1 MHSWGRYVAQDRLGA
16 LARGEALPEHTE
28 GSALFADI
36 DGFTPLTERLVR
48 ELGARLGA
56 EELARRVDAVYEVLI
71 AACEAEGGS
80 VVGFAGDAL
89 TCWFAGTADSAC
101 RALRC
106 AQAMQRSGGA
116 RESISVKVA
125 IGSGTARRFV
135 AGDPRI
141 QLLDALAGAAVAR
154 MAMAEQLAGP
164 GEIVVDARTAAARP
178 SLALRERRVTPDGEV
193 FLAVGP
199 SIDAPSV
206 AQPGTAI
213 EDRAAAPLAGTLAQR
228 GDLLAER
235 LRPWLLPQVYEA
247 EHEGH
252 GVFLTELRPTVALFL
267 RFDGIDYAAD
277 PAAAQ
282 QLDTV
287 VRCAQAVTQR
297 HDGTLLQLTLG
308 DKGSYAYLAFGAPVA
323 HEDDAMRAVRAAW
336 QLREAL
342 RPFTFLTAVQI
353 GIASGVSRTG
363 AYGSRSR
370 ATYGA
375 LGDGANLAAR
385 LMSAARHGQI
395 LLAQS
400 VQREAAR
407 EFSLAATM
415 MLALKG
421 HRDPVATQALGA
433 PLPRQAMLLREQRS
447 GPLFGRRAELAR
459 LESALDSVLQGRAQV
474 IDIVGEAGVGK
485 SRLITELTAHAHTRG
500 FAIYGAAC
508 SASGTTT
515 PYFVWKPI
523 CRALLDL
530 DTRTEGGSA
539 DASAAPPSSLE
550 AGLRALAPHR
560 VPAMPVL
567 VPLLD
572 EPIADND
579 LTRRLTPEDRR
590 NLLAATIEDMLKAAA
605 RHRPL
610 LVVLED
616 RHWAD
621 TLSSELLKTLTDVQ
635 MDVPL
640 CIVSSCRNSD
650 AAASPHSPR
659 SDGVL
664 RVALGPLAADD
675 ARELVRNRLGW
686 AAERHADATALA
698 DALNAR
704 AEGNPFYLEELLS
717 FEREHGLA
725 ESDPAAL
732 TQELPGSLH
741 ALILS
746 RIDRLTEAQR
756 VMLKTASVIGRV
768 FRVDWLHGCY
778 PSLGAIAQVQSDL
791 DTLCSM
797 DITPLA
803 TREPQLAYSF
813 RHVVIRDVAY
823 ESLPRSTR
831 AQLHEQLAVF
841 VEATRGS
848 LDLDLLAY
856 HYGQSNRVDKQR
868 EYFRRAGVAA
878 MAAYANEAAIA
889 YFDRLAPLLDDPR
902 ERFDLQMRRAGVF
915 AHVGRSEE
923 AAAVA
928 RNALSLAEAGLDER
942 CVAEAAHQ
950 LGEVLVPSGQF
961 DEAHALL
968 RRAAA
973 TWNAIGET
981 SRQSDA
987 LAHDAAV
994 YRMQA
999 QPPEAAAAAQAAIA
1013 TARAC
1018 GAGLAQ
1024 ARALAVLGWAAFALG
1039 DAAQARNA
1047 YDEALSLARSHG
1059 DPRQIALALQDL
1071 AVLESRQGRVDQ
1083 AQPLYEECLERA
1095 TQIGL
1100 KHTIDAVNLNYGTL
1114 LSMRGPY
1121 PEARA
1126 RLERAVKAFGSGG
1139 SKPHLAGALHNLG
1152 TTEIALGDFEA
1163 AQRHLEEGRAVF
1175 RALGIRRGEATA
1187 AAALGDLR
1195 VAQGRYAEA
1204 KRMLFEAL
1212 QMRMQSEG
1220 KMDCI
1225 RSFVSNAALLVGI
1238 GRADD
1243 ALRLLAA
1250 AERIAA
1256 EVDLHLGAT
1265 PERVKQLALDQAG
1278 ASLDRDALQRVWSEG
1293 ASLPFDDAVALAL
1306 RATADAG

>member
-1 MHSWGRYVAQDRLGA
+1 MHSWGRYLAQDRLGA
-16 LARGEALPEHTE
+16 LARGEALSEHAE

-56 EELARRVDAVYEVLI
+56 EELARRIDAVYEVLI

-89 TCWFAGTADSAC
+89 TCWFAGTADGAC

-106 AQAMQRSGGA
+106 AQAMQRGGAA
-116 RESISVKVA
+116 RESISVKVG
-125 IGSGTARRFV
+125 IGSGAARRFV

-164 GEIVVDARTAAARP
+164 GEIVVDARTEAAGP
-178 SLALRERRVTPDGEV
+178 SLAVGERRVAPNGEV

-199 SIDAPSV
+199 SIDTPSI
-206 AQPGTAI
+206 AQPGTA
-213 EDRAAAPLAGTLAQR
+213 AAPLPGTLAQR
-228 GDLLAER
+228 GELLAER

-247 EHEGH
+247 EREGH

-282 QLDTV
+282 QLDAV

-323 HEDDAMRAVRAAW
+323 HEDDAARAVRAAW

-342 RPFTFLTAVQI
+342 QPFAFLTSVQI
-353 GIASGVSRTG
+353 GIAPGVSRTG

-421 HRDPVATQALGA
+421 HRDPVAAQALGA
-433 PLPRQAMLLREQRS
+433 PLPRQAMQLREERA

-459 LESALDSVLQGRAQV
+459 LESALDSVLQGRPQV

-485 SRLITELTAHAHTRG
+485 SRLIMELTAHAHARG

-523 CRALLDL
+523 CRALLEL
-530 DTRTEGGSA
+530 DARTEARSG
-539 DASAAPPSSLE
+539 DASTAPRSSFE
-550 AGLRALAPHR
+550 AGLRDLAPHR

-567 VPLLD
+567 GPLLD
-572 EPIADND
+572 EPVADND
-579 LTRRLTPEDRR
+579 FTRRLTPEDRR
-590 NLLAATIEDMLKAAA
+590 NLLTATIEDMLKAAA
-605 RHRPL
+605 RRRPL

-616 RHWAD
+616 RHWMD
-621 TLSSELLKTLTDVQ
+621 GLSSDLLKTLTDAQ

-640 CIVSSCRNSD
+640 CVVSSCRNGD
-650 AAASPHSPR
+650 ASGSPHGPR

-664 RVALGPLAADD
+664 QVALGALAPDD

-686 AAERHADATALA
+686 PAERDADATALA

-704 AEGNPFYLEELLS
+704 AEGNPFYLQELLN
-717 FEREHGLA
+717 FERERGRT

-732 TQELPGSLH
+732 ARELPSSLH

-746 RIDRLTEAQR
+746 SIDRLTETQR
-756 VMLKTASVIGRV
+756 VTLKAASVIGRA
-768 FRVDWLHGCY
+768 FRVDWLHACC

-791 DTLCSM
+791 EALC
-797 DITPLA
+797 TVALTRQE
-803 TREPQLAYSF
+803 TREPPPAYLF

-823 ESLPRSTR
+823 DSLPRSTR
-831 AQLHEQLAVF
+831 AQLHEQLAAF
-841 VEATRGS
+841 VETSRS
-848 LDLDLLAY
+848 NPDLDLLAY
-856 HYGQSNRVDKQR
+856 HYGLSDRLDKQR
-868 EYFRRAGVAA
+868 EYFRRAGDAA
-878 MAAYANEAAIA
+878 VAAYANEAAIA
-889 YFDRLAPLLDDPR
+889 YFDRLAPLLNDPH
-902 ERFDLQMRRAGVF
+902 ELFDVHMRCAGVF
-915 AHVGRSEE
+915 AHVGRSDK
-923 AAAVA
+923 AAEVA
-928 RNALSLAEAGLDER
+928 RHALSLAEAGLGER
-942 CVAEAAHQ
+942 CVAEASLQ
-950 LGEVLVPSGQF
+950 LGEVLWASGQF
-961 DEAHALL
+961 DEAHELL
-968 RRAAA
+968 QRAAA
-973 TWNAIGET
+973 IWHSLGDTG
-981 SRQSDA
+981 RLSDA
-987 LAHDAAV
+987 LARDAAV
-994 YRMQA
+994 HRMHG
-999 QPPEAAAAAQAAIA
+999 QPRAAVAAAQSAIA
-1013 TARAC
+1013 TARAS
-1018 GAGLAQ
+1018 GAGLAH
-1024 ARALAVLGWAAFALG
+1024 ARALAVLGWASYALG
-1039 DAAQARNA
+1039 DAVQARNA

-1059 DPRQIALALQDL
+1059 DLRQIALALQDL
-1071 AVLESRQGRVDQ
+1071 AVLESRQGRIEQ
-1083 AQPLYEECLERA
+1083 AQPLYEECLEKA

-1114 LSMRGPY
+1114 LSMHGPFAQ
-1121 PEARA
+1121 ARA
-1126 RLERAVKAFGSGG
+1126 RLERAVKAFGAGG
-1139 SKPHLAGALHNLG
+1139 SKPHLAGALQNLG
-1152 TTEIALGDFEA
+1152 VTETSLGDFEA
-1163 AQRHLEEGRAVF
+1163 AQRHLEEARAMF
-1175 RALGIRRGEATA
+1175 RTLGIRRGEATA
-1187 AAALGDLR
+1187 AGALGDLL
-1195 VAQGRYAEA
+1195 VAQGRYADA
-1204 KRMLFEAL
+1204 KTMLFEAL
-1212 QMRMQSEG
+1212 QMRAQAADNER
-1220 KMDCI
+1220 DCVN
-1225 RSFVSNAALLVGI
+1225 SFVSNAALLV
-1238 GRADD
+1238 ADGHAHD
-1243 ALRLLAA
+1243 ALRLHAA
-1250 AERIAA
+1250 AERLATQMGMG
-1256 EVDLHLGAT
+1256 LGAVAA
-1265 PERVKQLALDQAG
+1265 RAKQTALEQAGKSLDQQ
-1278 ASLDRDALQRVWSEG
+1278 ALQQVWAEG
-1293 ASLPFDDAVALAL
+1293 TEMPFDDALALAL
-1306 RATADAG
+1306 RAVADAEQG

>member
-1 MHSWGRYVAQDRLGA
+1 MHSWVRYLAQDRLGA
-16 LARGEALPEHTE
+16 LARGEALPEHAE

-56 EELARRVDAVYEVLI
+56 EELARRIDAVYAVLI

-106 AQAMQRSGGA
+106 ALAMQRGGAA

-125 IGSGTARRFV
+125 IGSGAARRFV

-141 QLLDALAGAAVAR
+141 QLLDALAGPAVAR
-154 MAMAEQLAGP
+154 MAVAEQMAGP
-164 GEIVVDARTAAARP
+164 GEIVVDARTEAAAP
-178 SLALRERRVTPDGEV
+178 SLAVRERRVAPDGEV
-193 FLAVGP
+193 FLAVEP
-199 SIDAPSV
+199 SIAAPPI
-206 AQPGTAI
+206 AHPGAAVD
-213 EDRAAAPLAGTLAQR
+213 DRAAAPLPGTFAQR
-228 GDLLAER
+228 ADLLAER

-247 EHEGH
+247 EREGH

-267 RFDGIDYAAD
+267 RFDGIDYDAD

-282 QLDTV
+282 QLDAV

-323 HEDDAMRAVRAAW
+323 HEDDAARAVRAAW

-342 RPFTFLTAVQI
+342 QPFAFLTSVQI

-370 ATYGA
+370 AAYGA

-385 LMSAARHGQI
+385 LMSAAGHGQI
-395 LLAQS
+395 LLAPS

-421 HRDPVATQALGA
+421 HSDPVAAQALGA
-433 PLPRQAMLLREQRS
+433 PLPRQAMQLREERS

-459 LESALDSVLQGRAQV
+459 LESAIDSALQGRPQV

-485 SRLITELTAHAHTRG
+485 SRLIMELTAYAHARG

-523 CRALLDL
+523 CRSVLGL
-530 DTRTEGGSA
+530 DTRTEGGSG
-539 DASAAPPSSLE
+539 DASTAPRSSFE
-550 AGLRALAPHR
+550 EGLRDLAPHR

-579 LTRRLTPEDRR
+579 FTRRLTPEDRR

-605 RHRPL
+605 RRRPL
-610 LVVLED
+610 LIVLED
-616 RHWAD
+616 RHWMD
-621 TLSSELLKTLTDVQ
+621 GLSSDLLKTLTDAQ

-640 CIVSSCRNSD
+640 CIVSSCRNGD
-650 AAASPHSPR
+650 ASGSPHGPR

-664 RVALGPLAADD
+664 QVALGALARDD
-675 ARELVRNRLGW
+675 ARELVRSKLGW
-686 AAERHADATALA
+686 PAERDADATALA

-704 AEGNPFYLEELLS
+704 AEGNPFYLQELLN
-717 FEREHGLA
+717 FERERGRT
-725 ESDPAAL
+725 ENDPAAL
-732 TQELPGSLH
+732 ARELPSSLH

-746 RIDRLTEAQR
+746 SIDRLTEAQR
-756 VMLKTASVIGRV
+756 VTLKAASVIGRA
-768 FRVDWLHGCY
+768 FRVDWLHGCC
-778 PSLGAIAQVQSDL
+778 PALGAITQVQSDL
-791 DTLCSM
+791 EALCAVAL
-797 DITPLA
+797 TRQE
-803 TREPQLAYSF
+803 TREPPPAYLF
-813 RHVVIRDVAY
+813 RHIVIRDVAY
-823 ESLPRSTR
+823 DSLPRSTR
-831 AQLHEQLAVF
+831 AQLHEQLAAF
-841 VEATRGS
+841 VETSRGNP
-848 LDLDLLAY
+848 DLDLLAH

-928 RNALSLAEAGLDER
+928 RHALSLAEAGLDER

-950 LGEVLVPSGQF
+950 LGEVLVPGGQF

-968 RRAAA
+968 HRAAA
-973 TWNAIGET
+973 TWNAVGET

-987 LAHDAAV
+987 LARDAAV

-1013 TARAC
+1013 AARAC
-1018 GAGLAQ
+1018 GAGLAH

-1047 YDEALSLARSHG
+1047 YDEALSLARIHG

-1212 QMRMQSEG
+1212 QMRMQTDG
-1220 KMDCI
+1220 KMDCVK
-1225 RSFVSNAALLVGI
+1225 SFVSNAALLVGI

-1250 AERIAA
+1250 AKRAA
-1256 EVDLHLGAT
+1256 TEMDLHLGET
-1265 PERVKQLALDQAG
+1265 PERIKQLALDQAG
-1278 ASLDRDALQRVWSEG
+1278 ASLDRDTLQRVWSEG
-1293 ASLPFDDAVALAL
+1293 TSLPFDDAVALAL
-1306 RATADAG
+1306 RAAAEAG